1 MNRLQTM
8 IKRSHKEQEG
18 FIFLIM
24 IAFIIIT
31 SLISGV
37 GFTLERFFDLMKSSS
52 SYMIYA
58 VGVLM
63 VMLSGG
69 MDVSFSSI
77 AATAAYVTIYV
88 QAFLGWGDSPVQAF
102 VIASV
107 IGVVLGCFNA
117 VLVSLMNLPSLIVTL
132 ATSNIIFG
140 ALLELGPTIQLAR
153 MPKWVLPLGTARI
166 FELTNS
172 AGKTYGLSVLP
183 VIAILVMIIFAFFL
197 KYTSIGRN
205 IYAVGSNR
213 ESARRAGVS
222 IVKTNFVIY
231 CLAGMLA
238 GFASLFNI
246 SMVAIVQPY
255 NIQGITMDV
264 IAGVVL
270 GGASLDGGK
279 GSITGCLLGVVF
291 LYLIKTSLIQLG
303 IPSTWDSA
311 IVGGVL
317 ILSIML
323 TMMRTKS
330 K

>member
-1 MNRLQTM
+1 M
-8 IKRSHKEQEG
+8 IKRSHKEQEVL
-18 FIFLIM
+18 ILLIM

-37 GFTLERFFDLMKSSS
+37 GFTLERFFDLLKNSSA
-52 SYMIYA
+52 YIIYA

-69 MDVSFSSI
+69 VDVSFSAI
-77 AATAAYVTIYV
+77 AATAAYVAIYL
-88 QAFLGWGDSPVQAF
+88 QTFAGWGDSPVQAF
-102 VIASV
+102 LIASV
-107 IGVVLGCFNA
+107 VGALLGCFNSL
-117 VLVSLMNLPSLIVTL
+117 LVSLMNLPSLIVTL

-140 ALLELGPTIQLAR
+140 ALLELGPTIQLAK
-153 MPKWVLPLGTARI
+153 MPKWVLPLSTARV

-183 VIAILVMIIFAFFL
+183 VLSLIVMGLFAIFL

-238 GFASLFNI
+238 GFASLFNVT
-246 SMVAIVQPY
+246 MVAIVQPY
-255 NIQGITMDV
+255 NIQAITMDV

-270 GGASLDGGK
+270 GGASLSGGK
-279 GSITGCLLGVVF
+279 GSVTGCLLGVVF

-303 IPSTWDSA
+303 IPSTWDSV

-317 ILSIML
+317 IVSIMI
-323 TMMRTKS
+323 TMLRARS